1 MGLMDYQP
9 PSEEVKF
16 KGGSFELKGLS
27 TQDFSLLLARHSV
40 DLEKVFDLYEK
51 GGEDGTD
58 FTAAGLAKFVMTLI
72 NDAPGL
78 VANAIALSAGEP
90 KAADHVMKT
99 FGIALQLQCLKI
111 VGRLTF
117 EEAGGVKKFV
127 ESLREIYG
135 NVQIPGKNSNEQ
147 SE

>member
-9 PSEEVKF
+9 PSEEVQF

-27 TQDFSLLLARHSV
+27 TQDFSLLLQRHSV
-40 DLEKVFDLYEK
+40 DLEKIFDLYER
-51 GGEDGTD
+51 GENGSD
-58 FTAAGLAKFVMTLI
+58 FTGAGLAQFVMSLI
-72 NDAPGL
+72 SDAPGL
-78 VANAIALSAGEP
+78 VANAIALSAGEQ
-90 KAADHVMKT
+90 KAADHVAKT
-99 FGIALQLQCLKI
+99 FGIALQLRCLKI

-135 NVQIPGKNSNEQ
+135 NIQMPEKNSENQGE
-147 SE
+147 